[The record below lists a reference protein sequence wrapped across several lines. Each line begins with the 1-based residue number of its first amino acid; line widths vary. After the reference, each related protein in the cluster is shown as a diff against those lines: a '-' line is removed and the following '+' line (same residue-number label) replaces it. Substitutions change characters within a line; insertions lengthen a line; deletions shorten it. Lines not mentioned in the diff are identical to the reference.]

1 MLLMVI
7 VFVVLAVA
15 IIFVIAAVAI
25 GREAGR
31 LDAQPPR
38 PVFDMDE
45 AVEWIGDRLPFEVSA
60 ELSHDDVRTILLW
73 SLEHYRA
80 STLTANGHGPDHQ
93 DARIVVGEAETLA
106 YVLDRSRAAGL
117 AWDTGHVRA
126 VLDAQLAYLEAIGA
140 VGPADDG

>member
-1 MLLMVI
+1 VAI

-45 AVEWIGDRLPFEVSA
+45 AVEWVGDRLPFDVGA
-60 ELSHDDVRTILLW
+60 ELSHDDVREILQW
-73 SLEHYRA
+73 SLEHFRA
-80 STLTANGHGPDHQ
+80 STVSTNGHGPAGPD
-93 DARIVVGEAETLA
+93 DEVVVGEAETLA
-106 YVLDRSRAAGL
+106 HVLDRARAAGRGW
-117 AWDTGHVRA
+117 APDHVRA
-126 VLDAQLAYLEAIGA
+126 VLDAQMAYLEAIGA
-140 VGPADDG
+140 LGRADDR

>member
-1 MLLMVI
+1 MGI

-15 IIFVIAAVAI
+15 VIFVIAAVAV

-45 AVEWIGDRLPFEVSA
+45 AVEWIGDRLPFEVAA

-80 STLTANGHGPDHQ
+80 STLTSNGHGPDHR
-93 DARIVVGEAETLA
+93 DAKIVVGEAETLA

-126 VLDAQLAYLEAIGA
+126 VLDAELAYLEAIGA
-140 VGPADDG
+140 LGPGEDG

>member
-1 MLLMVI
+1 MVI

-31 LDAQPPR
+31 LDAESPR

-45 AVEWIGDRLPFEVSA
+45 AVEWIGDRLPFAVSA

-80 STLTANGHGPDHQ
+80 STLTSNGHGPDHH

-106 YVLDRSRAAGL
+106 YVLERSRAAGL
-117 AWDTGHVRA
+117 GWDTGHVRA

>member
-1 MLLMVI
+1 MVI
-7 VFVVLAVA
+7 VFVVLAVVVV
-15 IIFVIAAVAI
+15 FVIAAVAV

-45 AVEWIGDRLPFEVSA
+45 AVEWIGDRLPFEVGA
-60 ELSHDDVRTILLW
+60 ELSHDDVRVILQW

-80 STLTANGHGPDHQ
+80 SMLSSNGHGPDHPG
-93 DARIVVGEAETLA
+93 AEVVVGEAETLA
-106 YVLDRSRAAGL
+106 HVLERTRA
-117 AWDTGHVRA
+117 TGRTWATNHVRA

-140 VGPADDG
+140 LGRRDDG